1 MEVDLR
7 MISKEEYEAAEK
19 QWHELYKRRR
29 KLQIQLKY
37 INDNMRELEEKY
49 FKKEDN
55 HGTL

>member
-1 MEVDLR
+1 

-19 QWHELYKRRR
+19 QWNELYKRRR

-55 HGTL
+55 HGSL

>member
-1 MEVDLR
+1 MEVDSR
-7 MISKEEYEAAEK
+7 MISKEEYEAAET
-19 QWHELYKRRR
+19 QWHKLYKRRR

-55 HGTL
+55 YGTL